1 MVKDGNLLLIR
12 HLIKIFVILKS
23 REFIINSEVR
33 LLAETLSGVNGEIIR
48 WAREFYNMAPDEAAK
63 AIGVDVSRYMNWED
77 GTEYPTYAMLKKI
90 SAVFRKPSAV
100 FFFPEPPL
108 LPPIKG
114 DLRTLPNEIV
124 NSFSKNVIIQF
135 EKAKVYQLSLEELYG
150 SKDSIIAQR
159 DSFPKDIEQLCSFFR
174 TQLEFPISA
183 QKARKSTKVVFE
195 IYREKFYA
203 LGIYVF
209 KAAFKDNSVSGICLN
224 DDHYPVIVIN
234 NAMSFA
240 RQIFTL
246 FHELYHLISDTSG
259 AEIVRDDYYVVL
271 DNRQTEIERACDT
284 FANAFLVP
292 MDDFKQELKKKP
304 LNQDR
309 IEELSSL
316 YSVSKEAIMYKL
328 YKMGKIT
335 PSEYQDLKEVF
346 YGDAIRNGEKR
357 KENGRGGN
365 HYYTQL
371 NYLGRLYAGD
381 VFKEYFSGRID
392 SVHASEMLQ
401 CKVDHLLRLE
411 SAYFRG
417 MSR

>member
-1 MVKDGNLLLIR
+1 M
-12 HLIKIFVILKS
+12 
-23 REFIINSEVR
+23 
-33 LLAETLSGVNGEIIR
+33 AETLSGVNGEIIR
-48 WAREFYNMAPDEAAK
+48 WAREFYNMSPDESAK
-63 AIGVDVSRYMNWED
+63 AIGVDISRYMNWEN
-77 GTEYPTYAMLKKI
+77 GTEYPTYAKLKKI
-90 SAVFRKPSAV
+90 SDVFRKPSVV
-100 FFFPEPPL
+100 FFFPEPPK
-108 LPPIKG
+108 LPSIKG

-135 EKAKVYQLSLEELYG
+135 EKAKVYQLSLKELYG
-150 SKDSIIAQR
+150 SRKSIIAQR
-159 DSFPKDIEQLCSFFR
+159 GSFPKDIEQLCNFFR

-183 QKARKSTKVVFE
+183 QKERRSSKVVFE
-195 IYREKFYA
+195 IFREKFYA

-209 KAAFKDNSVSGICLN
+209 KDAFRDNNISGICIN

-234 NAMSFA
+234 NSMSFA

-259 AEIVRDDYYVVL
+259 AEIIRNDYYVAL
-271 DNRQTEIERACDT
+271 DERQTEVERACDT

-292 MDDFKQELKKKP
+292 MDDFKWELNKKP
-304 LNQDR
+304 FNEAR
-309 IEELSSL
+309 IAELSAL

-335 PSEYQDLKEVF
+335 SAEYNDLEEFF

-357 KENGRGGN
+357 NNHSRGGN

-371 NYLGRLYAGD
+371 TYLGLRYTGD
-381 VFKEYFSGRID
+381 VFREYFSGRID
-392 SVHASEMLQ
+392 GVHASEMLQ
-401 CKVDHLLRLE
+401 CKVDHLPSLE
-411 SAYFRG
+411 SVYFRG